1 MFKLI
6 KTVEREKKELNQEYN
21 MLREKNSKRSIEVKK
36 SIEQK
41 SKEFASRKSSRD
53 KHFDI
58 IRNK

>member
-1 MFKLI
+1 M
-6 KTVEREKKELNQEYN
+6 KTVEHEKEELNKEYEI
-21 MLREKNSKRSIEVKK
+21 LREKNSSRSTEVKK

-53 KHFDI
+53 KYFNI